1 MGATFLITIDLDRA
15 QRHLR
20 IAPQF
25 LNEALTTGFVFD
37 QHQLGVPLCVE
48 RHRLPLELG
57 ILDAPTPQVAQVEPR
72 IGFCPY
78 LAYGI
83 VGLLSFLKSRIP
95 RKDQA
100 YRFRTFP
107 EAPEP
112 GPLEHTLPRRDCP
125 IAIEQLRARDRIEFS
140 QCGSIFIL
148 VQIWIVI

>member
-57 ILDAPTPQVAQVEPR
+57 ILDAPTPQVEQVKSR
-72 IGFCPY
+72 IGFCTY
-78 LAYGI
+78 DTYGI
-83 VGLLSFLKSRIP
+83 VGFLPFLESSVP
-95 RKDQA
+95 RKDHA
-100 YRFRTFP
+100 YRFWTFP
-107 EAPEP
+107 E
-112 GPLEHTLPRRDCP
+112 
-125 IAIEQLRARDRIEFS
+125 
-140 QCGSIFIL
+140 
-148 VQIWIVI
+148 

>member
-15 QRHLR
+15 QGHLR

-57 ILDAPTPQVAQVEPR
+57 ILDPPAPQVKHVVTR
-72 IGFCPY
+72 ISFCPY
-78 LAYGI
+78 GTYRI
-83 VGLLSFLKSRIP
+83 VGFLSFLESGVP
-95 RKDQA
+95 RKDHA
-100 YRFRTFP
+100 YRFWTFP

-125 IAIEQLRARDRIEFS
+125 IAIEQLRARDRIEFP

-148 VQIWIVI
+148 VQIWII

>member
-57 ILDAPTPQVAQVEPR
+57 ILDSPTPQGAQVEPR
-72 IGFCPY
+72 IGLCPY

-83 VGLLSFLKSRIP
+83 VGLLPFLTSRIS

-107 EAPEP
+107 ASPVPAPL
-112 GPLEHTLPRRDCP
+112 GHTLAGRDCP
-125 IAIEQLRARDRIEFS
+125 IAIRQL
-140 QCGSIFIL
+140 
-148 VQIWIVI
+148 